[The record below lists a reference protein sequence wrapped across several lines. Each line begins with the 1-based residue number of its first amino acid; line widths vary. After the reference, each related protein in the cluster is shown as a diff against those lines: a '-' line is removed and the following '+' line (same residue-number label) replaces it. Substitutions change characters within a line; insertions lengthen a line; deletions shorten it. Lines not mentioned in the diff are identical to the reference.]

1 VTPINGVFQ
10 PPTNP
15 PSGCKGRNTN
25 KLAILKNSI
34 MKAMW
39 KHQHAWPFH
48 FPVDTIKLNLPDYF
62 EIIKKP
68 MDMGTIRKRL
78 DTNYYW
84 EAGECIQDF
93 NQMFTNCY
101 IYNKPGEDI
110 VIMAKSLEKF
120 FISKV
125 RTLPTEEIVI
135 DPTDLGIKNVKPKPV
150 SKPPTPQVATP
161 QGIKRKEDGTPVV
174 TPAVSAP
181 VPTPVTP
188 VIPAVPS
195 GSGLTITPVTTDHVK
210 SIGTRRESGTA
221 IKKPNWLDEPK
232 PKGKLSESLKYC
244 NEVLRELFNKK
255 HSGYAWPFYKPVDAD
270 TLGLHDYHTIITK
283 PMDLGTVKRKMD
295 SREYTS
301 STDFETDVLLIF
313 HNCYKYNP
321 PEHDVVT
328 MAKKLE
334 EVFKSKM
341 LRMPKDN
348 PDPVPSLKSSGP
360 SGSSAGAGL
369 SRLQDNADNND
380 DSDDNSDYNKRLLQ
394 VQEQM
399 RQLNQQIQMLVEES
413 AARKKRRHGGAGP
426 GTGVKKKM
434 NSDPLGELA
443 NNLLGPGAAETPK
456 GRGRG
461 GPSPAGPP
469 PSKRPKVQSAP
480 GGRGTGPKSKQAP
493 AAPTPAPGLPE
504 PGYQSDEED
513 TAVPMSYDEKR
524 QLSSDIN
531 KLPGEKIGRVVHIIQ
546 SREPSLRE
554 TNPDEIEIDFETLK
568 ASTLRELEKYV
579 SGCLKKTN
587 KIGTGRKLVDETS
600 KTPAKEQ
607 LQKQENDLKKRL
619 HEVEKVIGPT
629 SSKGQRGR
637 KSTEKETPLNA
648 SAEKAPVK
656 PKKNEN
662 SDSSSDNSDSS
673 SESSESESDSDSEGE
688 GENKPAPTA
697 NQKPSQP
704 PSSSEPP
711 TAPPKANTAPAAPS
725 APAPALAVR
734 KDLMPSNN
742 VSGATGAPASAHV
755 TNNGSG
761 SDKSEQPNGT
771 ILHHTMFKGP
781 SGVVNESLSG
791 PNSPSSGPRSVT
803 PTPGPGQVPGQRV
816 STPQPPTPITPIPGN
831 HLNVSQSA
839 GHNSADLNTP
849 QGPAK
854 TKGALKGWGN
864 LSSSMTST
872 PTGPMVTPVSGQ
884 KQRQVDTSSTFATFQ
899 KAAKEKADRDR
910 ILREQQ
916 EINRKT
922 IERKEKERL
931 KIENDK
937 RKEKEEEDAL
947 EQARRMLSQSSNTSG
962 PASSQSSLATSST
975 SSSVTSSLPSNVPS
989 QVSAPISQP
998 PQSASPVP
1006 VVSEAEKARME
1017 RDKLRQREQDRRRRE
1032 AQQNQIDMNRQS
1044 DMMAAFE
1051 ETVWK

>member
-1 VTPINGVFQ
+1 
-10 PPTNP
+10 
-15 PSGCKGRNTN
+15 
-25 KLAILKNSI
+25 
-34 MKAMW
+34 
-39 KHQHAWPFH
+39 
-48 FPVDTIKLNLPDYF
+48 
-62 EIIKKP
+62 
-68 MDMGTIRKRL
+68 
-78 DTNYYW
+78 
-84 EAGECIQDF
+84 
-93 NQMFTNCY
+93 
-101 IYNKPGEDI
+101 
-110 VIMAKSLEKF
+110 MAKSLEKF

-125 RTLPTEEIVI
+125 RTLPTEETVI
-135 DPTDLGIKNVKPKPV
+135 DPTDIGIKSVKPKPV
-150 SKPPTPQVATP
+150 SKPPTPHVATP

-174 TPAVSAP
+174 APAAP
-181 VPTPVTP
+181 APLPTPVTP
-188 VIPAVPS
+188 VVPAVPS
-195 GSGLTITPVTTDHVK
+195 GSGLTITPVTSDHVK

-255 HSGYAWPFYKPVDAD
+255 HSGYAWPFYKPVDAE

-295 SREYTS
+295 NREYTS

-321 PEHDVVT
+321 PEHDVVG

-334 EVFKSKM
+334 DVFKSKM

-348 PDPVPSLKSSGP
+348 PEPVPVKSAGP
-360 SGSSAGAGL
+360 SGSAAGSGSGL
-369 SRLQDNADNND
+369 SRLQDNNDNNDAD

-413 AARKKRRHGGAGP
+413 AARKKRRHGVGGP

-480 GGRGTGPKSKQAP
+480 GGRGTGPKSKQPAAAP
-493 AAPTPAPGLPE
+493 APAPGLPE

-579 SGCLKKTN
+579 SGCLKKT
-587 KIGTGRKLVDETS
+587 KQVTGRKLVDETS

-629 SSKGQRGR
+629 SAKGQRGR
-637 KSTEKETPLNA
+637 KSTEKSETPLNA
-648 SAEKAPVK
+648 SAEKAPAK

-688 GENKPAPTA
+688 GETKPPPAA

-704 PSSSEPP
+704 PSTSEPP
-711 TAPPKANTAPAAPS
+711 SAPPKANTAPAAPS

-742 VSGATGAPASAHV
+742 VSGATAAPAHV

-761 SDKSEQPNGT
+761 SDKSEQPN
-771 ILHHTMFKGP
+771 GP

-816 STPQPPTPITPIPGN
+816 TTPNPPTPITPIPGN

-931 KIENDK
+931 KMENDK

-947 EQARRMLSQSSNTSG
+947 EQARQMLSQSSRTSG
-962 PASSQSSLATSST
+962 TASSQSSLSTSST
-975 SSSVTSSLPSNVPS
+975 SSSVTSSLPSSVPS
-989 QVSAPISQP
+989 QVSAPVSQP

-1006 VVSEAEKARME
+1006 VISEAEKARME